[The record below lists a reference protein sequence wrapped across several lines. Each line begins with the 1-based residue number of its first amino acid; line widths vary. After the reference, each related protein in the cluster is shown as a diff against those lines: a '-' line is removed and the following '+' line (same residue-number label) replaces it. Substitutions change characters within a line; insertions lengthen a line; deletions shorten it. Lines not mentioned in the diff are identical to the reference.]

1 MKETEFASELVQDY
15 LAGKEVG
22 MLTTTNPDGSPLAM
36 PMWFIHDIDGVALVS
51 QADDMK
57 VRNMRRDP
65 RVGFVVESGSGDS
78 IACIIVQG
86 SVTFLSNESDR
97 STVGALFIDKYGV
110 HMEKRWNGRSV
121 PESRALFLIQPNRIK
136 VWGTLATS
144 D

>member
-1 MKETEFASELVQDY
+1 MKETVFASELVQDY
-15 LAGKEVG
+15 LTGKDVG
-22 MLTTTNPDGSPLAM
+22 VLATSNPDGSPLAM
-36 PMWFIHDIDGVALVS
+36 PMWFIHDSDGFALVS

-57 VRNMRRDP
+57 VSNMRRDP

-86 SVTFLSNESDR
+86 SVTFLSNKSDR
-97 STVGALFIDKYGV
+97 SRVGALFIDKYGLY
-110 HMEKRWNGRSV
+110 MERRWGGLSV
-121 PESRALFLIQPNRIK
+121 PESRALFLIQPSRIK